1 MTGRSQIRK
10 PSKALIL
17 YSILKRSTTLCFSRF
32 RKQRYGIR
40 TAVTKRIG
48 VQIPSGSSVKWKVE
62 NSLAVMA
69 RTTIPTARALT
80 I

>member
-48 VQIPSGSSVKWKVE
+48 VQIPSGSSVKWNVE